1 MKINLKDWMAPQ
13 QFAIFTRLKRGEEGA
28 FFSEVEQK
36 FQSILSTMPK
46 TYDQDG
52 KEDEAIAYL
61 HYFGG
66 ACDYYITELD
76 RGCDGDSPEQFQSQ
90 MFGLKKEGSSDYRYG
105 YIDLRF
111 LKRMNMELY
120 FHFEPKT
127 IAKIKK

>member
-66 ACDYYITELD
+66 ACDYYITELA
-76 RGCDGDSPEQFQSQ
+76 CVS
-90 MFGLKKEGSSDYRYG
+90 
-105 YIDLRF
+105 
-111 LKRMNMELY
+111 
-120 FHFEPKT
+120 
-127 IAKIKK
+127 